1 LSLGKPCSGDAKE
14 TLNELKRLSPMRES
28 NTSSCFYI
36 FFTYNSDDAQS
47 EEDFSV
53 PSMSFSHKLLALLAC
68 EKNLC
73 SLAIYQYLK
82 DNVLSKRQLREVVA

>member
-1 LSLGKPCSGDAKE
+1 LTLGKPCSGDAKE

-28 NTSSCFYI
+28 NASSCFYI
-36 FFTYNSDDAQS
+36 FFTYNSADDTQS
-47 EEDFSV
+47 EEGFSV

-68 EKNLC
+68 EKTLC

-82 DNVLSKRQLREVVA
+82 DNVLS